1 MKSLLALAF
10 CAALL
15 CPGPVRAEGQGPLTV
30 GLLLTLSGP
39 GAVLGSLVSKWLPTE
54 TAKIEISRGDHPEVT
69 VGGIGHA
76 KLELIKDQAGKQA
89 AIMNA
94 PILGLI
100 EISKAELA
108 RSDGSRFAGPE
119 MRSWDAGG
127 HGSVNPFRWKA

>member
-1 MKSLLALAF
+1 MKRRQFLAVSSLILAGALSACGAGGGPNQDLAQQF
-10 CAALL
+10 LIERN
-15 CPGPVRAEGQGPLTV
+15 GGTPVAIG
-30 GLLLTLSGP
+30 
-39 GAVLGSLVSKWLPTE
+39 
-54 TAKIEISRGDHPEVT
+54 
-69 VGGIGHA
+69 VGGP
-76 KLELIKDQAGKQA
+76 
-89 AIMNA
+89 NA